1 MLVDRINAL
10 ARRIPVWSLWL
21 VGLLP
26 VPMLIVMGA
35 TGGLGREPIE
45 ALEHELGQLALQ
57 LVILALCIT
66 PLRRF
71 AGVNLLKFRRAIG
84 LLAFTYV
91 TLHLS
96 VWLFLD
102 VRVWTE
108 IWADVL
114 KRPFVTVG
122 VTAFLLM
129 MPLALTSNNA
139 SVRRLGR
146 QWQVLHRSTYAVAIL
161 GAIHFVWVRKGFQIE
176 PLIYLGVITALLAV
190 RMIPVPRRR
199 AAGATS

>member
-199 AAGATS
+199 AAGATN